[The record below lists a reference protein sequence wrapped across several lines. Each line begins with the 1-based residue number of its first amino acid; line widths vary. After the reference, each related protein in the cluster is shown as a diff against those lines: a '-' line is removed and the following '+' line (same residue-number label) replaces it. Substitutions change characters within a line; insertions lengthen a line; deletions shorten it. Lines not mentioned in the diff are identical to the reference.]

1 MAGVVTKNSLESAH
15 FLSFGSAVQAR
26 LTQCLRNDGSNI
38 RPFSA
43 PSEAI
48 EAIKDGLNRVQPRNP
63 GMRRI
68 SFSVDNAF
76 DQPMVDAVLAYKS
89 INGIVRAGAKLDNV
103 VGRGTLARLDSELKN
118 VGPRSNEPPPALPF
132 GSTNFRFTLRCDKG
146 VFAKAVFQLAIKG
159 NDSEGTK
166 NFVVREFFSN
176 GGLASGFAGTCTGTF
191 TTARETPA
199 KDFENS
205 LCDIS
210 IIRGASSSIQ
220 GTMLLTIGST
230 NPFGRLETLVVLPRF
245 RDETLGLTQG
255 IATIRGF
262 AVPA

>member
-1 MAGVVTKNSLESAH
+1 MNIVTKNNLESQH
-15 FLSFGSAVQAR
+15 FLSFSSAVQAR

-68 SFSVDNAF
+68 SGSADNSF
-76 DQPMVDAVLAYKS
+76 DQPMVEAVLAYKS
-89 INGIVRAGAKLDNV
+89 INSIIRTGQKLDNV

-118 VGPRSNEPPPALPF
+118 LGPRSDVVPPALPF

-146 VFAKAVFQLAIKG
+146 AFAKAAFQLSIKG
-159 NDSEGTK
+159 NDAEGSK
-166 NFVVREFFSN
+166 NFAVREFFSN

-191 TTARETPA
+191 TTSRATPA

-210 IIRGASSSIQ
+210 ITRGASSSIQ
-220 GTMLLTIGST
+220 GTMLLTIGSA

-255 IATIRGF
+255 TAKIRGF
-262 AVPA
+262 AAPV